1 MIYMKEQ
8 CNFCITSMDVFYGNN
23 INPVSCHYVSV
34 FCSIHTLKGS
44 CVCHVACV
52 LETSKPSLSAC
63 SQRTCPISAQR
74 QSVKVSRE
82 PQLKQRIPLCPRDE
96 DKSMFRW
103 PQWHGL
109 AEKQQGCVTS
119 HKLVCSCHIKLS
131 GTYESQKKRIW
142 FVLEFFLH
150 SFGQIVSFACLFFHH
165 GPQFLYWRHFPLL
178 RFIQFIF
185 SLWERKM
192 NLHLCVTKRYL
203 TCFITWYNI
212 VIPSV
217 LCDLAVS

>member
-8 CNFCITSMDVFYGNN
+8 CNFCITIMDVFYGNN
-23 INPVSCHYVSV
+23 INPVSFIVSV
-34 FCSIHTLKGS
+34 LCSIHTLKGS

-82 PQLKQRIPLCPRDE
+82 PQLKQRIPLCPRAGGRIDE

-119 HKLVCSCHIKLS
+119 HKLVSLVTSNFLARMNLRRSES
-131 GTYESQKKRIW
+131 GSFWI
-142 FVLEFFLH
+142 FLA
-150 SFGQIVSFACLFFHH
+150 QLW
-165 GPQFLYWRHFPLL
+165 PDRLL
-178 RFIQFIF
+178 RLPFL
-185 SLWERKM
+185 SSWPS
-192 NLHLCVTKRYL
+192 
-203 TCFITWYNI
+203 
-212 VIPSV
+212 IP
-217 LCDLAVS
+217 L